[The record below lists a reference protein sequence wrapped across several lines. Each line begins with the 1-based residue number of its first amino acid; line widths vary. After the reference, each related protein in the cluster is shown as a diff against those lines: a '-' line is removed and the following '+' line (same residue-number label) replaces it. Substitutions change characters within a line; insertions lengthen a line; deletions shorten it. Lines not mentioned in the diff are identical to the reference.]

1 MNRENGPSSRVRV
14 MSGNKITDN
23 AVPKTMTWC
32 VKRPPEN
39 FAIGGAGV
47 LAVENDC
54 LVDHV
59 IAALA
64 LSVALALGVGRAL
77 FES

>member
-1 MNRENGPSSRVRV
+1 MNRENGPSSRARV

-23 AVPKTMTWC
+23 ASPKTMTWC
-32 VKRPPEN
+32 VKKPPEN

-47 LAVENDC
+47 SAVENDC
-54 LVDHV
+54 LIDHV
-59 IAALA
+59 AAA

-77 FES
+77 FKC